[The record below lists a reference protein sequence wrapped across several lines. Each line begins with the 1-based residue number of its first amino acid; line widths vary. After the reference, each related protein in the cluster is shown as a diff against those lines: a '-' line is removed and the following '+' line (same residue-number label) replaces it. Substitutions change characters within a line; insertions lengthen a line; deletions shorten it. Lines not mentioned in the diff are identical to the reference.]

1 MIENFKTKKL
11 NSFMQKKIIYKII
24 YLIIIFGIIFA
35 LYFVLAN
42 QNSND
47 SLKPDYDSEYLIN
60 KQATDP
66 KRLFLKSWRIIKTK
80 YYDPTLN
87 GQDWSRWNR
96 HYVDKIKTK
105 DDAYIAINSMLASL
119 DDPYSKFMSQEEF
132 AEQNTNIDAKI
143 VGIGVNIMSIDG
155 KVIIISVVENTPAS
169 VAGIKAG
176 DVILKVDKT
185 DVSGKTVSDVAS
197 LIRGEIGT
205 SVNLELLR
213 DKKKIFKT
221 INRQEIQIKNIK
233 ASVVDKNIGY
243 IQIVSFL
250 SSDMTKEF
258 VEALNTTQNCEG
270 LIIDLRGNTGG
281 LMPNAVIIADMFL
294 TQGHIV
300 SVVDRDNQKSD
311 INAQAKPYAIS
322 KPVVIL
328 IDEATASAS
337 EILSGALKDNQKAIL
352 VGKKTFGKGM
362 IQRIYPLPNQTGMN
376 LTIAKYLTP
385 KGIDINKKG
394 ITPDYEVSYTD
405 KDFYNDKDPQMDEA
419 KKIIKKLI
427 QTQHEIAKASI

>member
-11 NSFMQKKIIYKII
+11 NNFMQKKIIYKII

-42 QNSND
+42 QNSNNT
-47 SLKPDYDSEYLIN
+47 LKPDYDAEYLIN

-87 GQDWSRWNR
+87 GQDWTRWNR

-155 KVIIISVVENTPAS
+155 KVIIISVVEKTPAYA
-169 VAGIKAG
+169 AGLKAG
-176 DVILKVDKT
+176 DTILKVDKT
-185 DVSGKTVSDVAS
+185 DVSGKTVSEVAS

-243 IQIVSFL
+243 IQIISFL
-250 SSDMTKEF
+250 SSDMPKEF

-311 INAQAKPYAIS
+311 IKAQAKPYAIS

-362 IQRIYPLPNQTGMN
+362 IQRIYPMPNQTGMN

-427 QTQHEIAKASI
+427 QTQHEIAKAPI